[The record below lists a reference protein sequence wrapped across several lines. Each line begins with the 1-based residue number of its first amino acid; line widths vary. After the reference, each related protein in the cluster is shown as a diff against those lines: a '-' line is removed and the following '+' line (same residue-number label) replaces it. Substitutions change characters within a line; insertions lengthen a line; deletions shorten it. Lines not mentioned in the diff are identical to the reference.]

1 MVVAMLVASVGVH
14 LVMWPVGDRVLEISW
29 SSPPLPPAGGLME
42 VSLLGPE
49 DEPPE
54 HEEQDEHLD
63 SSLLPKELVQPDRV
77 LDERPPEDAKRISEF
92 DSRVEHETR
101 APLRKPS
108 PTYDPKTAGQQAGA
122 EPSMS
127 AEESQDVPSH
137 ALPLGRLDP
146 AEAGELGHRMDPGE
160 LPDDL
165 VARQNEK
172 GGTAPPPRPGFRGN
186 SDALR
191 KTFGGSGSYDALHD
205 VDEGAESLLETERFK
220 FASFFNR
227 MRNQIA
233 QYWDPNE
240 VMARIDPQGRV
251 YGRSTRKT
259 LLHISL
265 TPKGAVKKID
275 IVDDSGVRE
284 LDKEA
289 IESVQLAAPFV
300 NPPPQMV
307 DERTGT
313 IEIDFLFVLQDGRT
327 TIHRYLR

>member
-1 MVVAMLVASVGVH
+1 M
-14 LVMWPVGDRVLEISW
+14 
-29 SSPPLPPAGGLME
+29 
-42 VSLLGPE
+42 
-49 DEPPE
+49 
-54 HEEQDEHLD
+54 
-63 SSLLPKELVQPDRV
+63 
-77 LDERPPEDAKRISEF
+77 
-92 DSRVEHETR
+92 
-101 APLRKPS
+101 
-108 PTYDPKTAGQQAGA
+108 
-122 EPSMS
+122 
-127 AEESQDVPSH
+127 
-137 ALPLGRLDP
+137 
-146 AEAGELGHRMDPGE
+146 
-160 LPDDL
+160 
-165 VARQNEK
+165 
-172 GGTAPPPRPGFRGN
+172 
-186 SDALR
+186 
-191 KTFGGSGSYDALHD
+191 
-205 VDEGAESLLETERFK
+205 DEGAESLLETERFK